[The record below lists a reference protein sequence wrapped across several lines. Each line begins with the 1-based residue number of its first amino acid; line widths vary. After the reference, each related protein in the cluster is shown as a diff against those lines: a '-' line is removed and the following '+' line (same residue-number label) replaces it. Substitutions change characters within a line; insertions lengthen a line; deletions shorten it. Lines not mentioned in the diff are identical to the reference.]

1 MSKIIE
7 KDMDT
12 KDNDIGYTYRL
23 QELRKKEN
31 LTQEELAE
39 KIDVSAPLITGI
51 ERQVKKLSLRN
62 AMLIAKKFNVS
73 LDWLYGLSDDTK
85 DSASNI
91 LATLKDIFD
100 INLEKKYIKIDK
112 NLATYLEGLSK
123 AYKTKSNKDYNLPEE
138 ALNYW
143 IEGIKKTYNEN
154 PKSGEKTLYYLQS
167 KEEYLGELE
176 EERIKKQTNY

>member
-1 MSKIIE
+1 MGEITK
-7 KDMDT
+7 KDMDI
-12 KDNDIGYTYRL
+12 KDSDIGYTYRL
-23 QELRKKEN
+23 QELRKREN

-39 KIDVSAPLITGI
+39 KIDVSAPLITSI

-62 AMLIAKKFNVS
+62 AMLIAKQFNVS

-100 INLEKKYIKIDK
+100 IDLEKKCIHIDE
-112 NLATYLEGLSK
+112 NLADFLKGLSK
-123 AYKTKSNKDYNLPEE
+123 AYKTKSSKEYNLPEE
-138 ALNYW
+138 AFNYW
-143 IEGIKKTYNEN
+143 VEGIKKTYNEN
-154 PKSGEKTLYYLQS
+154 PKSGKKTLYYLQS
-167 KEEYLGELE
+167 QEEYLGELE

>member
-1 MSKIIE
+1 MDKIT
-7 KDMDT
+7 KKNMDT
-12 KDNDIGYTYRL
+12 KNNDIGYTYRL

-39 KIDVSAPLITGI
+39 KIDVSAPLITSI

-62 AMLIAKKFNVS
+62 AMLIAKEFNVS

-85 DSASNI
+85 DSASNV
-91 LATLKDIFD
+91 LSTLKDIFD
-100 INLEKKYIKIDK
+100 IDLEKKYIKVDK
-112 NLATYLEGLSK
+112 NLAKYLEGLSK
-123 AYKTKSNKDYNLPEE
+123 AYKTKSNKEYNLPEE
-138 ALNYW
+138 AFNYW

-176 EERIKKQTNY
+176 EERIKKQINY

>member
-1 MSKIIE
+1 MNKITK
-7 KDMDT
+7 KDVD
-12 KDNDIGYTYRL
+12 DIGYTYRL
-23 QELRKKEN
+23 QDLRKREN

-39 KIDVSAPLITGI
+39 KIDVSAPLITSM

-62 AMLIAKKFNVS
+62 AMLIAKKFDVS

-100 INLEKKYIKIDK
+100 INLEKKYIKVDK

-123 AYKTKSNKDYNLPEE
+123 AYKTKSYKDYNLPEE
-138 ALNYW
+138 AFNYW

>member
-1 MSKIIE
+1 MDKII
-7 KDMDT
+7 KKNMDT
-12 KDNDIGYTYRL
+12 KNNDIGYTYRL

-39 KIDVSAPLITGI
+39 KIDVSAPLITSI

-62 AMLIAKKFNVS
+62 AMLIAKEFNVS

-85 DSASNI
+85 DSASNV
-91 LATLKDIFD
+91 LSTLKDIFD
-100 INLEKKYIKIDK
+100 IDLEKKYIKVDK
-112 NLATYLEGLSK
+112 NLAKYLEGLSK
-123 AYKTKSNKDYNLPEE
+123 AYKTKSNKEYNLPEE
-138 ALNYW
+138 AFNYW

-176 EERIKKQTNY
+176 EERIKKQINY

>member
-1 MSKIIE
+1 MNKITK
-7 KDMDT
+7 KDV
-12 KDNDIGYTYRL
+12 NDLGYTYRL
-23 QELRKKEN
+23 QELRKREN

-39 KIDVSAPLITGI
+39 KIDVSAPLITSM

-100 INLEKKYIKIDK
+100 INLEKKYIKVDK
-112 NLATYLEGLSK
+112 NLATYLEELSK
-123 AYKTKSNKDYNLPEE
+123 AYKTKSSKDYNLPDE
-138 ALNYW
+138 AFNYW
-143 IEGIKKTYNEN
+143 VEGIKKKYNEN

-176 EERIKKQTNY
+176 EERIKKQINY

>member
-1 MSKIIE
+1 MDKIT
-7 KDMDT
+7 KKNMDT
-12 KDNDIGYTYRL
+12 KNNDIGYTYRL
-23 QELRKKEN
+23 QELRKREN

-39 KIDVSAPLITGI
+39 KIDVSAPLITSI

-62 AMLIAKKFNVS
+62 AMLIAKEFNVS

-85 DSASNI
+85 DSASNV
-91 LATLKDIFD
+91 LSTLKDIFD
-100 INLEKKYIKIDK
+100 INLEKKYIKVDK
-112 NLATYLEGLSK
+112 NLATYLEELSK
-123 AYKTKSNKDYNLPEE
+123 AYKTKSNKEYNLPEE
-138 ALNYW
+138 AFNYW

-176 EERIKKQTNY
+176 EERIKKQINY